1 MILSIALYC
10 IIQIKAHEL
19 TAPARRVHDDA
30 SLKVIGEID
39 IMWLIRLFSESR
51 YVASGLPDEAFS
63 ATDIVNADHLAK
75 FAKFRK
81 SSIWAGQKEGVNAI
95 TVDMTTSYLVTGVA
109 TKGRSFHN
117 QLVTQYEV
125 DTSEDGENWRS
136 QGLFVGNF
144 DVETICKVRFARP
157 VLARFVKF
165 TVVKYK
171 NWPSMKVDVLVY
183 DHDHKY

>member
-51 YVASGLPDEAFS
+51 FVAEGLPDKAFS
-63 ATDIVNADHLAK
+63 ATDLAHSGHPAN
-75 FAKFRK
+75 FAKFRA
-81 SSIWAGQKEGVNAI
+81 SGYWAGKPGGVNAI

-109 TKGRSFHN
+109 TKGVGTTEF
-117 QLVTQYEV
+117 VTRYDV
-125 DTSEDGENWRS
+125 RTSEDGKYWKS

-144 DVETICKVRFARP
+144 DGATICKVRFTRP

-165 TVVKYK
+165 TVVKY
-171 NWPSMKVDVLVY
+171 NSHPSMKVDVLVY
-183 DHDHKY
+183 EHYHKY

>member
-51 YVASGLPDEAFS
+51 FVAEGLPDKAFS
-63 ATDIVNADHLAK
+63 ATDLAHSGHPAN
-75 FAKFRK
+75 FAKFRA
-81 SSIWAGQKEGVNAI
+81 SGYWAGKPGGVNAI

-109 TKGRSFHN
+109 TKGISSKEF
-117 QLVTQYEV
+117 VTHYEV
-125 DTSEDGENWRS
+125 DTSEDGEDWRS
-136 QGLFVGNF
+136 QGHFVANF
-144 DVETICKVRFARP
+144 DGATICKVRFARP

-171 NWPSMKVDVLVY
+171 HYPSMKVDVLVY
-183 DHDHKY
+183 ELDHKY